1 MSTSRSQQVRSSS
14 HALVSATYLLGRRA
28 VLEASKVPVLRVVAK
43 SADRYEVETV
53 DFSWLE
59 AQDPRKLASVEFAL
73 AHQWAESEPEVVPE
87 PRSSGLDSFL
97 ARWSELLDQP
107 PEVRLANLSKQR
119 HEFEQHLSQPQLDQA
134 GLEEA
139 TEFAAG
145 LAEST
150 FLVNRVSMAIEKTA
164 LSALDKGLVD
174 ETAAVVRSVLSLVEA
189 NPASVALFRRFEH
202 GSGSHTLDH
211 IVRVF
216 ALVAG
221 FLLWYNRVHRAG
233 LVPRLR
239 SVFED
244 HYRTTYTR
252 LLPKLGEAWMRS
264 DNVVRLP
271 ALADE
276 RIRVQALGA
285 LLHDIGKAQD
295 LEYFEHG
302 EGHRQDIIERHVVLG
317 SGLFLRTYG
326 TAFEEA
332 RAVIGEHHNY
342 LFHPD
347 GYGLFRWERQ
357 RTGRPAPEPRC
368 CVADTWQAYAS
379 GESLGFL
386 PVEVCSLADVY
397 DALTDSTRAYK
408 APLDSE
414 GALKFMAQSFVGQG
428 KLDPVLFDLFVDY
441 LRTIRPELSLE
452 LGFQVRVGQ
461 LGKTR
466 GQPK

>member
-1 MSTSRSQQVRSSS
+1 
-14 HALVSATYLLGRRA
+14 LGRRA

-43 SADRYEVETV
+43 DGDRYEVEPVT
-53 DFSWLE
+53 FGWLE
-59 AQDPRKLASVEFAL
+59 AQDPQRLTSVEFAI

-87 PRSSGLDSFL
+87 PRLSNLDSFL
-97 ARWSELLDQP
+97 ARWTELLEQP
-107 PEVRLANLSKQR
+107 PEVRLANLVKQR
-119 HEFEQHLSQPQLDQA
+119 QVFEGQWSQSELDQA
-134 GLEEA
+134 DLERA

-145 LAEST
+145 LAESA
-150 FLVNRVSMAIEKTA
+150 FLVNRVGMAIEKTA

-174 ETAAVVRSVLSLVEA
+174 ETSAVVRSVLTLVEA
-189 NPASVALFRRFEH
+189 NPASVALFRRFDH

-221 FLLWYNRVHRAG
+221 FLLWYNRVHRSG
-233 LVPRLR
+233 LVVRLR

-244 HYRTTYTR
+244 HYRAAYAR
-252 LLPKLGEAWMRS
+252 LLPKLGEAWLRS

-276 RIRVQALGA
+276 RIRIHALGA

-295 LEYFEHG
+295 LEYFENG

-332 RAVIGEHHNY
+332 RAVVGEHHNY

-357 RTGRPAPEPRC
+357 RTGRPAPDPRC

-397 DALTDSTRAYK
+397 DALTDPTRAYK
-408 APLDSE
+408 APLDAE
-414 GALKFMAQSFVGQG
+414 GSLRFMANSFVGQG
-428 KLDPVLFDLFVDY
+428 KMDPVLFDLFADY
-441 LRTIRPELSLE
+441 LRTLRPELSPE
-452 LGFQVRVGQ
+452 IGFQAKLVQ
-461 LGKTR
+461 AGKTK